1 MKRGLEPSTQAVPKS
16 NATNANFTK
25 NKQFTVISGC
35 KLRGDVDN
43 GFTNCIVFWI
53 GKSHMMSIVN
63 DGLPKT
69 LIKAL
74 PYGTVWVDECSPF
87 VVPGVANILGTN
99 GTSIGLGFF

>member
-1 MKRGLEPSTQAVPKS
+1 
-16 NATNANFTK
+16 
-25 NKQFTVISGC
+25 
-35 KLRGDVDN
+35 
-43 GFTNCIVFWI
+43 
-53 GKSHMMSIVN
+53 MMSIVN

-69 LIKAL
+69 LIRAL